1 MPALLNHLQTKHEY
15 SEDRLHKI
23 QRVRNFLRST
33 LTDDKVQINWK
44 MPENAEALDEPM
56 LVSGDTLFLNWKDS
70 VALNI
75 GVIIANFPFFDQR
88 VKRNGKLPRDELRLK
103 PFVPPGPQPVDEA
116 VPEDMPELAPVGPV
130 PAAAPL
136 PAPAPA
142 PKKPGKKQGKKLV
155 PRKNKPN
162 DAGEVPSKRPV
173 TRAQRKAAEEQ
184 RKKQKQGM
192 Q

>member
-1 MPALLNHLQTKHEY
+1 
-15 SEDRLHKI
+15 
-23 QRVRNFLRST
+23 
-33 LTDDKVQINWK
+33 

-56 LVSGDTLFLNWKDS
+56 LDSGDSLFLNWDNS

-103 PFVPPGPQPVDEA
+103 PFVPPGPQPVDEMQPA
-116 VPEDMPELAPVGPV
+116 DLPDLAPVGPV
-130 PAAAPL
+130 PAASPL

-142 PKKPGKKQGKKLV
+142 PKKRGKKQGKKPV
-155 PRKNKPN
+155 QRKKKPN
-162 DAGEVPSKRPV
+162 KADVVPSKRPV
-173 TRAQRKAAEEQ
+173 TRAQRKAAEEEQ
-184 RKKQKQGM
+184 RKKQKQGT

>member
-1 MPALLNHLQTKHEY
+1 MPALLNHLQTKHKY
-15 SEDRLHKI
+15 SEDRVQKI
-23 QRVRNFLRST
+23 QHVRNFLRST

-56 LVSGDTLFLNWKDS
+56 LVSGDTLFLNWDTMRE
-70 VALNI
+70 NI
-75 GVIIANFPFFDQR
+75 GVIIANFPFFNQR

-103 PFVPPGPQPVDEA
+103 PFVPPGPQPVDEMQPA
-116 VPEDMPELAPVGPV
+116 DMPELAPVAPA

-142 PKKPGKKQGKKLV
+142 PKKPGKKQGKKPV
-155 PRKNKPN
+155 QRKKTPNKA
-162 DAGEVPSKRPV
+162 DVVPSKRPV
-173 TRAQRKAAEEQ
+173 TRAQVKAAEEQ
-184 RKKQKQGM
+184 QKNQKQGT